1 MALFYTILGYLL
13 IGAMI
18 SFWQDYTNE
27 RIIARANRGEQLN
40 QSEMKT
46 LLKAVGHRIWFK
58 HLPLYGKVIYHAAIL
73 LFWLPLVITA
83 VVVAI
88 KTVKEGK

>member
-1 MALFYTILGYLL
+1 MTWFNILLGYLL
-13 IGAMI
+13 IGAI
-18 SFWQDYTNE
+18 IDFWHDFTYN
-27 RIIARANRGEQLN
+27 RIINRANRGEQLN
-40 QSEMKT
+40 PSDMKT

-58 HLPLYGKVIYHAAIL
+58 HLPLYGKVIYHVAIL

-88 KTVKEGK
+88 KTVKKGK

>member
-46 LLKAVGHRIWFK
+46 LIKAVGHRIWLK
-58 HLPLYGKVIYHAAIL
+58 HLPLYGKVIYHVAIL

-88 KTVKEGK
+88 KTVKKGK

>member
-1 MALFYTILGYLL
+1 MTLFNIILGYLL
-13 IGAMI
+13 IGAI
-18 SFWQDYTNE
+18 VDFWIDFHYS

-46 LLKAVGHRIWFK
+46 LLKAVGYRIWFK
-58 HLPLYGKVIYHAAIL
+58 HLPLYGKVIYHVAIL